1 MSLPL
6 YAVGMHRDSRN
17 ITRANVG
24 AWSAGHPAVIA
35 SATYC
40 AQPLGAVV
48 VVVVGNG
55 VNTTIGG
62 VLFRFVVIWPTI
74 GGGFCAAP
82 LASQSNVNAA
92 KPVISHAPI
101 LIAT

>member
-1 MSLPL
+1 MKPCSMSQRSWIPL
-6 YAVGMHRDSRN
+6 TCSKPLDPLLLSWLLNAVVTHRDSLN

-48 VVVVGNG
+48 VVVVGIA
-55 VNTTIGG
+55 VNAMVAGG
-62 VLFRFVVIWPTI
+62 VLFRFVVI
-74 GGGFCAAP
+74 
-82 LASQSNVNAA
+82 
-92 KPVISHAPI
+92 
-101 LIAT
+101 

>member
-1 MSLPL
+1 
-6 YAVGMHRDSRN
+6 MHRDSRN

-55 VNTTIGG
+55 VNTMDWWCAVQVCGDLAHNRLAVF
-62 VLFRFVVIWPTI
+62 VLRRWHP
-74 GGGFCAAP
+74 
-82 LASQSNVNAA
+82 
-92 KPVISHAPI
+92 K
-101 LIAT
+101 AT

>member
-1 MSLPL
+1 
-6 YAVGMHRDSRN
+6 MHRDSLY
-17 ITRANVG
+17 ITFASIG

-55 VNTTIGG
+55 VNTTVGG

-92 KPVISHAPI
+92 NPVISHAPI

>member
-1 MSLPL
+1 
-6 YAVGMHRDSRN
+6 MHRDSRN

-40 AQPLGAVV
+40 AQPLGTVV
-48 VVVVGNG
+48 VVVIGNG
-55 VNTTIGG
+55 VNAMVTGG

-82 LASQSNVNAA
+82 LASHSNVNAA

-101 LIAT
+101 LIATVTHCFSNW